1 MFLTQLFLIQ
11 LCLTKILSFEKRF
24 FHLFNLSSFFPFSF
38 CKHVL
43 QLKGLV
49 TSSRHFCFP
58 KFSPWKATG
67 CKEKIKLPFSWSLLK
82 LTYFQKSHTRIGCF
96 GRFTKLKRRMELVFT
111 AGFPHTFSIKMFLI
125 KCPIS
130 LNIWGSGLAG

>member
-67 CKEKIKLPFSWSLLK
+67 CKEKNQVTFFMVSFKTNLFSKISYMHWLFWAVHQIKKAYGTSFYCRFSAYLFHKNVS
-82 LTYFQKSHTRIGCF
+82 YQ
-96 GRFTKLKRRMELVFT
+96 M
-111 AGFPHTFSIKMFLI
+111 PY
-125 KCPIS
+125 
-130 LNIWGSGLAG
+130 